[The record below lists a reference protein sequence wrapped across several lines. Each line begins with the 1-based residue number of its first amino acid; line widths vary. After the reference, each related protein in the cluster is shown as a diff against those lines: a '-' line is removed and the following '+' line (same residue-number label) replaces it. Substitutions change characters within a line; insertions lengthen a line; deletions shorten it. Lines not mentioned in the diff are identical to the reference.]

1 MSESLGIPSPNGHF
15 SYTEYDKD
23 AENKRD
29 AEDKP
34 LKLVLLEGVGTVKS
48 SRGTE
53 TNQKHIF
60 WCVSSVIGLNDH
72 LVPLWGRISPVTFSK
87 SVFPLAR

>member
-29 AEDKP
+29 AEDKT
-34 LKLVLLEGVGTVKS
+34 LKLVLLEGVEQWRAVETQKQTKS
-48 SRGTE
+48 
-53 TNQKHIF
+53 
-60 WCVSSVIGLNDH
+60 
-72 LVPLWGRISPVTFSK
+72 TF
-87 SVFPLAR
+87 F

>member
-15 SYTEYDKD
+15 SYMEYDKD

-34 LKLVLLEGVGTVKS
+34 LELVILEGVGTAKS
-48 SRGTE
+48 SRGTKP
-53 TNQKHIF
+53 NQKHVLLM
-60 WCVSSVIGLNDH
+60 CV
-72 LVPLWGRISPVTFSK
+72 FSYWTK
-87 SVFPLAR
+87 